1 MAIFYKIFT
10 HRPVID
16 LCASSPKKYAE
27 TPAFIHR
34 MNIITQSRNAKSY
47 SRQENNHW
55 RVVAWDAL
63 RNSAAA
69 LAENQEILRIHFV
82 RILNQLRNLIT
93 SDVRWKSFSQKYK
106 DKNQH

>member
-1 MAIFYKIFT
+1 VFQESKKGVHSDQDGEKLAIFYKIFT

-69 LAENQEILRIHFV
+69 LAENQEILKLYFTIS
-82 RILNQLRNLIT
+82 T
-93 SDVRWKSFSQKYK
+93 SYAIYLS
-106 DKNQH
+106 